1 MNKEQFVAR
10 QSSSPSTIEE
20 SHGAALVR
28 SALVWDECISWTSMD
43 LVGADKSIKQQALPQ
58 YRDAGVNVASL
69 TIGGDYGTEFQ
80 RSRGWV
86 ASERRFINERLSDV
100 CLLIRDIG
108 DIERARQQKK
118 LAVTF
123 HLQGATPFLNYESEE
138 PGNLDLVSF
147 YYDLGVRRALLA
159 HNHRNALAD
168 GCKEPDNAGL
178 SLFGRRIV
186 REMGRVGMVLDCTH
200 MGERSSLEAMEVTGK
215 PSVFSHSNA
224 AAVFLH
230 PRNISDQLIKA
241 CAATGGVIGLTG
253 WGPIVNERN
262 DPSPEAIAKH
272 VYYVSDLV
280 GPQHVGLG
288 LDYVYVPE
296 LTTKRVKENAQLY
309 APLGSLEQY
318 NYHHEVMRFAP
329 PTTFSPLAD
338 RLLEKMS
345 EQEVRG
351 ILGENWLR
359 VAAANW
365 R

>member
-1 MNKEQFVAR
+1 VIKKRPSVEQN
-10 QSSSPSTIEE
+10 PSTPAVEE
-20 SHGAALVR
+20 SPGAALIR
-28 SALVWDECISWTSMD
+28 DALVWDECISWTSMD
-43 LVGADKSIKQQALPQ
+43 LVGADKSIKQRALPQ

-86 ASERRFINERLSDV
+86 ASERRYINEKLNDV
-100 CLLIRDIG
+100 CLLIQHID
-108 DIERARQQKK
+108 DVERARQQGK
-118 LAVTF
+118 LAITF

-138 PGNLDLVSF
+138 PGNIDLVSF

-159 HNHRNALAD
+159 HNHRNAIAD

-178 SLFGRRIV
+178 SLFGRRVV
-186 REMGRVGMVLDCTH
+186 REMARVGMMLDCTH
-200 MGERSSLEAMEVTGK
+200 MGERSSLEAMELFGK
-215 PSVFSHSNA
+215 PTVFSHSNVA
-224 AAVFLH
+224 HVFPH

-262 DPSPEAIAKH
+262 DPSPEAIAQH
-272 VYYVSDLV
+272 VYYVADLV
-280 GPQHVGLG
+280 GSQHVGIG

-318 NYHHEVMRFAP
+318 NYHHEVQRFAP
-329 PTTFSPLAD
+329 PTTFAPLAD
-338 RLLEKMS
+338 LLLKRMS